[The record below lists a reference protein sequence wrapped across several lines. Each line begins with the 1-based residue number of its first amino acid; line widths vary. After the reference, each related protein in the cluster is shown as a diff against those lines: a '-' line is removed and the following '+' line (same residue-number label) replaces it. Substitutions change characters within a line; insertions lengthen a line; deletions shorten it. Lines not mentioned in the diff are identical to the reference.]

1 MADKEVIIYTLP
13 TWPHCHKAK
22 EYLSQNGIAYIE
34 YDVAKDQAKVK
45 EMMEKSGQLGT
56 PVIIVDGE
64 VLVGFNQKKLDKLLQ

>member
-22 EYLSQNGIAYIE
+22 EYLSQRDIAYTE
-34 YDVAKDQAKVK
+34 YDVAKDNSKVE
-45 EMMEKSGQLGT
+45 EMFKKSGQLGT

-64 VLVGFNQKKLDKLLQ
+64 VLVGFNQKKLESLL